1 MKNKSLLKAFML
13 LALAHLT
20 ALPISLSA
28 DHRNQILLF
37 INNAPISLY
46 DVQTH
51 LVVHHLQ
58 NNKSDKP
65 LSLASDAIYEF
76 LIQRIGFFLV
86 KDELTRM
93 NISQPEIAAQTEE
106 KWRVFVSKQGG
117 AKPLEQSLRS
127 RGMELLDLKTAFA
140 GEEAVNQFL
149 AKRIRIYMPITVDEV
164 RLEAAKQK
172 AGLDLKDDAEVKKIS
187 QEISAQKRKKHYQ
200 EYISYLGR
208 KSTIVFTSDQT
219 LLD

>member
-1 MKNKSLLKAFML
+1 MKTAIVLTIVL
-13 LALAHLT
+13 LA
-20 ALPISLSA
+20 ALPFSLRA

-51 LVVHHLQ
+51 FVLHHLQ
-58 NNKSDKP
+58 NKKP
-65 LSLASDAIYEF
+65 DQSLSLTSDAIYEF

-86 KDELTRM
+86 MDELARM
-93 NISQPEIAAQTEE
+93 NISQPEIAAQTQE
-106 KWRVFVSKQGG
+106 KWRAFVSKQAG
-117 AKPLEQSLRS
+117 AEILKQFLSI
-127 RGMELLDLKTAFA
+127 RGMDLADFKMAFFD
-140 GEEAVNQFL
+140 EEAVNQFL
-149 AKRIRIYMPITVDEV
+149 AKRIRIYVPITVDEV

-172 AGLDLKDDAEVKKIS
+172 TNLDLKDDAVVKKIS
-187 QEISAQKRKKHYQ
+187 QEISSQKRKKHYQ